1 MGQEEQESITLF
13 KATFLTNIIAG
24 AAVCHGNSELFQ
36 INYHILPGKL
46 NSQKVNTIPRLN

>member
-1 MGQEEQESITLF
+1 MGQEEQESITVF